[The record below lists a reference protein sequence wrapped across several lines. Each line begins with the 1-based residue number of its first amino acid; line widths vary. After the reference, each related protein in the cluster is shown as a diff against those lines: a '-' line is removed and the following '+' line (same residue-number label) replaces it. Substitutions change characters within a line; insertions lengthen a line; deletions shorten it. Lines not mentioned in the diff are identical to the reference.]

1 MAGEMTRDL
10 GEMME
15 GLTTSFRMLNETL
28 QLSQVVMEL
37 EAAVS
42 QSTGPITPESATKTL
57 YGVYL
62 ARHALQVQDTRNT
75 TRSTFSNTASTTSEA
90 ELNIQQNLPTIET
103 LLVDKAARNI
113 AELGS
118 NTERLVDD
126 LVTCGMERE
135 GATQLVT
142 EFTTGGAWDGTAVNN
157 QNWNVGSTA

>member
-28 QLSQVVMEL
+28 QLSEAVMEL
-37 EAAVS
+37 ETAVS

-75 TRSTFSNTASTTSEA
+75 TRSTFSNTSEA

-142 EFTTGGAWDGTAVNN
+142 EFTTGGAWDGTAVN
-157 QNWNVGSTA
+157 WDGTAVNN